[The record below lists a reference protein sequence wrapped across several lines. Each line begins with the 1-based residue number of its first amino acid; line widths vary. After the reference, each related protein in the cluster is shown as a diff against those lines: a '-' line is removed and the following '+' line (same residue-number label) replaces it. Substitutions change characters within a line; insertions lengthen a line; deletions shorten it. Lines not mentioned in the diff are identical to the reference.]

1 MVKGGEGEWKK
12 IKIKRM
18 TRKCIVNILKISK
31 MKKVSPTENEGK
43 KKKKKVNKYNNYTC
57 EHDYW
62 IVDISAIE
70 ISASPTPNLDNY

>member
-31 MKKVSPTENEGK
+31 MKKVSPTENEEK
-43 KKKKKVNKYNNYTC
+43 KEKKRRSYKYNNYTC
-57 EHDYW
+57 EHDEYLLYQ
-62 IVDISAIE
+62 
-70 ISASPTPNLDNY
+70 NKK